1 MSASTLTCPEGSGD
15 SRFERSAAGRG
26 ALPRDMEP
34 ARATVKDVYAYHPE
48 SGEYLGTVPA
58 QESPR
63 EPGVW
68 LIPAWATEKKPPKL
82 KEGHRLFWS
91 GKTWKQQEINE

>member
-1 MSASTLTCPEGSGD
+1 MSAE
-15 SRFERSAAGRG
+15 
-26 ALPRDMEP
+26 M
-34 ARATVKDVYAYHPE
+34 KNVYAYHPE

-68 LIPAWATEKKPPKL
+68 LIPAWATEKKPPKEKAGYL
-82 KEGHRLFWS
+82 RVWT
-91 GKTWKQQEINE
+91 GKRWKQTEV